1 MSRYGLR
8 TRSGQIAPIIQTI
21 NGLAQ
26 KITAIYGYFAGG
38 FTGASVAVATGDRI
52 TFSTSTTAA
61 QTSANLSQARWGVG
75 TVSDKTTYGYFAGG
89 TTSAGVATADRITFS
104 TSTTAAQTSANL
116 SQARWGVAGLS
127 DGNTYGYFAGGFTG
141 SSVAVA
147 TGDRITFSTS
157 TTAAQTSANLS
168 QARYY
173 LSGLSDNSTY
183 GYFAGGITGSSAATS
198 VTTADRI
205 TFSTSTTAAQTSAN
219 LSQARYVVSS
229 VSDNITY
236 GYFAGGF
243 TGAAVATAELIT
255 FSTSTTAAQTS
266 ANLSTVRY
274 GMGGSSDGQTYGYFA
289 GGDSGTIVGTSDR
302 ITFSTSTTAA
312 QTSANL
318 SQARNAVMGLSD
330 YAI

>member
-1 MSRYGLR
+1 MSRLGQALRDR
-8 TRSGQIAPIIQTI
+8 TRSSIGQVDDVLLFKKYAE
-21 NGLAQ
+21 
-26 KITAIYGYFAGG
+26 YGYFAGG
-38 FTGASVAVATGDRI
+38 FTTGSVIVATADRI

-89 TTSAGVATADRITFS
+89 TTSAGVATADRLTFS

-127 DGNTYGYFAGGFTG
+127 DGTTYGYFAGGFTG
-141 SSVAVA
+141 ASVTVA

-173 LSGLSDNSTY
+173 LSGLSDGTTY
-183 GYFAGGITGSSAATS
+183 GYFAGGLTGAS
-198 VTTADRI
+198 VTVATGDRI

-219 LSQARYVVSS
+219 LSQARYVLSS
-229 VSDNITY
+229 VSDGSTY

-289 GGDSGTIVGTSDR
+289 GGDSGTTVATADR

-318 SQARNAVMGLSD
+318 SQARLGVMGLSD